1 MHDWILALLADPTVS
16 ATNST
21 NLKIAIIAAV
31 SLILAAAVPAL
42 LSTRERE
49 PKAMREARLDMKSQR
64 DWWKSKSEWQ
74 DDYIDA
80 LEAVIWRDTGR
91 DPRTFKPEGEPE

>member
-1 MHDWILALLADPTVS
+1 
-16 ATNST
+16 
-21 NLKIAIIAAV
+21 
-31 SLILAAAVPAL
+31 
-42 LSTRERE
+42 
-49 PKAMREARLDMKSQR
+49 MKSQR